1 MLNPGAQI
9 FALIVRNITVATWAR
24 RLNKNQSIDRG
35 AKWALKIYR
44 ILRAMNVMTNV
55 SCWLEESQSCS
66 GMGLNVAKL
75 LQAQRCIVANF
86 CSVCI
91 PKASSQLLLI
101 TVHCGYTF
109 LYIGKHVETYW
120 YSQTCFSFSVRMCV
134 TPAIPMQNW
143 NASSWCS
150 YFWIV
155 LWRWQWQHSYT
166 KSRSFLLEEDMWFA
180 LKLVQFARKDS
191 ASGSFAISTT
201 TAFTRWTTPNT
212 WWSRWKQIRHCDI

>member
-1 MLNPGAQI
+1 MKFAKCLEQWVRRLTRRFFWHLHGRFFLKQTCRHDRNTWNTDTPPSIHVYTSLGSALHVQVLNPGVQI

-44 ILRAMNVMTNV
+44 ILRAINVMTNV

-86 CSVCI
+86 CSDWVCI

-101 TVHCGYTF
+101 TVHICADIHFYT
-109 LYIGKHVETYW
+109 
-120 YSQTCFSFSVRMCV
+120 
-134 TPAIPMQNW
+134 
-143 NASSWCS
+143 
-150 YFWIV
+150 
-155 LWRWQWQHSYT
+155 
-166 KSRSFLLEEDMWFA
+166 
-180 LKLVQFARKDS
+180 
-191 ASGSFAISTT
+191 
-201 TAFTRWTTPNT
+201 
-212 WWSRWKQIRHCDI
+212 